1 MSRPSRSRNRE
12 LSGATDNS
20 SNGSSNG
27 SINERSYG
35 ELSSGY
41 DSKGIWSSSPVEEE
55 LSRLSVSSKYAKR
68 PSFGKLGKPIELD
81 TNHFVVQFPAGMT
94 IYHYNIS
101 IEVEGKFERIDVTKR
116 LKDFTPAEAKELC
129 ICVYKVL
136 FEKKPHCDIFRDRF
150 LCAYDGRANIYT
162 LKELAL
168 GQKSVY
174 CADLTSPN
182 GKTLTVTVKPCSNY
196 RLKIEDVISSLM
208 VRSPEDD
215 RSSLQA
221 LDVLTSMRLLIR
233 GNYFNFGNNSFR
245 SCKEP
250 KYIGN
255 AYELYEGLFKSLRPM
270 LGLGK
275 APFVLTLNIES
286 KTAPFFAGGPLL
298 ESVMDELQLSQ
309 IPSGPLTQVQ
319 VNRLKSRFKGVKV
332 KAVHTNH
339 RFKITDFTTET
350 ANTRRFQPDSQSAVI
365 TVQGYFLKQ
374 YNIKLNFPNLPLAIK
389 GKCAFPIELLHILPG
404 QRVPLT
410 KLTDINQR
418 NIIKFSAVP
427 PYQRR
432 NDILAKV
439 KEVGL
444 DEDDKFGKAL
454 GIRRSDKMMA
464 ITGRVLPDPT
474 VLYQPV
480 GQSCNLVTVRN
491 GAWDMRDQK
500 VFLSANVNR
509 WAVANFCRYP
519 KNQVDEFMRRLV
531 SKAHSMGIRMSNTYT
546 NYANLEP
553 VDFQSLNK
561 YFEHLVRMDQVTFVL
576 CLMPDS
582 KDGILKNR
590 IKFVGE
596 VVLGLTTQCLR
607 AQTVKKGLG
616 NFGTDTLFLQVMLK
630 VNAKNGGVNNEVN
643 SEGPIAEKWIRKGV
657 MFLGFD
663 VNHPPP
669 LSQAEIMQGK
679 LPQEPSVVGA
689 VCNCGRTFSDYRI
702 RYRLQDARQENID
715 KDKMIGIVIEFLREY
730 EQNNKALPSSVIVY
744 RDGVADS
751 QFSMVFNTEMRFINQ
766 AFRRYRQD
774 YSPKLTMVVVQKR
787 HHTRF
792 FKQTIS
798 PKDKCA
804 QQNIPPGTVVDIGPV
819 SAKLFDFFLCSHVGI
834 QGTSK
839 PCQYTVLYDDN
850 GFDADS
856 IQMLSYL
863 LCQTYQRC
871 NRSVSLPAPVYH
883 AHHAATRGK
892 DLYLAFRDTFYGNTK
907 FGDRGEKLSMDDIE
921 GRINMHD
928 NVSQQMVWA

>member
-1 MSRPSRSRNRE
+1 
-12 LSGATDNS
+12 
-20 SNGSSNG
+20 
-27 SINERSYG
+27 
-35 ELSSGY
+35 
-41 DSKGIWSSSPVEEE
+41 
-55 LSRLSVSSKYAKR
+55 
-68 PSFGKLGKPIELD
+68 
-81 TNHFVVQFPAGMT
+81 MT
-94 IYHYNIS
+94 VYHYNIS
-101 IEVEGKFERIDVTKR
+101 IEVEGKFDKVDVTKS
-116 LKDFTPAEAKELC
+116 LKGFTSAEAKELC
-129 ICVYKVL
+129 ICVYKSL

-168 GQKSVY
+168 GRKSEY
-174 CADLTSPN
+174 RADTVTPN
-182 GKTLTVTVKPCSNY
+182 GKALTITVKPCSNFE
-196 RLKIEDVISSLM
+196 LNIEDVIQSLM

-221 LDVLTSMRLLIR
+221 LDVLT
-233 GNYFNFGNNSFR
+233 
-245 SCKEP
+245 
-250 KYIGN
+250 
-255 AYELYEGLFKSLRPM
+255 
-270 LGLGK
+270 
-275 APFVLTLNIES
+275 T

-298 ESVMDELQLSQ
+298 ESVADELQLQQ
-309 IPSGPLTQVQ
+309 IPFEPLTQFQ
-319 VNRLKSRFKGVKV
+319 VNRLKLRFKGVKV
-332 KAVHTNH
+332 KAIHTNH
-339 RFKITDFTTET
+339 RFKITDFTTDT
-350 ANTRRFQPDSQSAVI
+350 ANTRRFQPDSQSAPINVY
-365 TVQGYFLKQ
+365 GYFLKQ
-374 YNIKLNFPNLPLAIK
+374 YGIKLKYPNLPLAIK
-389 GKCAFPIELLHILPG
+389 GKCAFPIELLNVLPG
-404 QRVPLT
+404 QRVALT
-410 KLTDINQR
+410 KLTDVNQR
-418 NIIKFSAVP
+418 EIIKLSAVP

-432 NDILAKV
+432 NDIMAKV
-439 KEVGL
+439 KEIGL

-464 ITGRVLPDPT
+464 ITGRVLPDPS
-474 VLYQPV
+474 VLYHSV
-480 GQSCNLVTVRN
+480 GQGCNSITVRN
-491 GAWDMRDQK
+491 GVWDMRDLK
-500 VFLSANVNR
+500 VFLSANVDR

-519 KNQVDEFMRRLV
+519 KNQVEEFMRRLV
-531 SKAHSMGIRMSNTYT
+531 NKARNMGVKMSNTFA

-553 VDFQSLNK
+553 SDVESLHK
-561 YFEHLVRMDQVTFVL
+561 YFEHLIRIDQVTFVL

-596 VVLGLTTQCLR
+596 VLLGLTTQCLR

-643 SEGPIAEKWIRKGV
+643 SDSPITERWIRKGV

-669 LSQAEIMQGK
+669 LSQAEIMQGR

-715 KDKMIGIVIEFLREY
+715 KDKMIGIVTEFLGEY
-730 EQNNKALPSSVIVY
+730 EQNNKALPTSVIVY
-744 RDGVADS
+744 RDGVADN
-751 QFSMVFNTEMRFINQ
+751 QFSMVFHTEMRFINQ
-766 AFRRYRQD
+766 AFRQYKQD

-792 FKQTIS
+792 FRQNIS

-804 QQNIPPGTVVDIGPV
+804 VQNIPPGTVVDVGPV

-892 DLYLAFRDTFYGNTK
+892 DLYMAFRDTLFSKAK
-907 FGDRGEKLSMDDIE
+907 FGARVEQLPMDAIEKK
-921 GRINMHD
+921 INMHD
-928 NVSQQMVWA
+928 NVSRQMVWA